1 MFRVGDII
9 TGIDAPRQGTYYTIT
24 TSEAIMKVLEVSE
37 DQILVL
43 VLSHSGDY
51 AHQSGLSFRVNAKHF
66 RMVKPCVLDN
76 REVVA

>member
-24 TSEAIMKVLEVSE
+24 TSEATMKVLEVNG

-43 VLSHSGDY
+43 VLSHSGNY
-51 AHQSGLSFRVNAKHF
+51 AHQSGLSFWVNPKHF
-66 RMVKPCVLDN
+66 RMVKPHIFDN

>member
-24 TSEAIMKVLEVSE
+24 TSEAIMKVLEVNG
-37 DQILVL
+37 DQILAL
-43 VLSHSGDY
+43 VLSHSGQY
-51 AHQSGLSFRVNAKHF
+51 AHQSGLYFWVNAKHF
-66 RMVKPCVLDN
+66 RIIRPHIFDN

>member
-9 TGIDAPRQGTYYTIT
+9 TGIDTPTRGAYYTIT
-24 TSEAIMKVLEVSE
+24 TNEATMKVLEVNG

-51 AHQSGLSFRVNAKHF
+51 AHQSGFSFWVNPKHF
-66 RMVKPCVLDN
+66 RIIRPYIFDN

>member
-1 MFRVGDII
+1 MFRIGDII

-24 TSEAIMKVLEVSE
+24 TSEATMKVLEVNG

-51 AHQSGLSFRVNAKHF
+51 ARQAGLSFWVNAKHF
-66 RMVKPCVLDN
+66 RIVKPCVFDN